1 LDFLAFDAAPLV
13 LVVQI
18 ASNVLFGLFVLFMLV
33 KHGRTLWKALLEMLS
48 AIKGFFLK
56 RRAKTSDDA
65 SEELRE
71 KVPGFSSY
79 SNPFSDG
86 TVLRATPSEMVCL
99 TFEALEAWAREVGH
113 GRLPDQTPREFAAN
127 LSASHQQESG
137 PIRRLATDYSRIAY
151 GNLPPNEEW
160 REGLDRLWSWMI
172 LSHKSR

>member
-1 LDFLAFDAAPLV
+1 MA
-13 LVVQI
+13 QI
-18 ASNVLFGLFVLFMLV
+18 VSNVLFGLFVLFMLV
-33 KHGRTLWKALLEMLS
+33 KHGRTLWKAFLEMLS
-48 AIKGFFLK
+48 AIKGFFLS
-56 RRAKTSDDA
+56 RRAKPSDDA
-65 SEELRE
+65 SEDLPEE
-71 KVPGFSSY
+71 APGFSSY

-99 TFEALEAWAREVGH
+99 TFEALEAWAREVGY
-113 GRLPDQTPREFAAN
+113 GRLPDQTPREFAAS
-127 LSASHQQESG
+127 LSASHDQESG